1 VSTVPPR
8 QPCRLA
14 RLRANGSTVE
24 VTVAAGTTLAS
35 VLRDQLGLTSVKVA
49 CGRGECGAC
58 TVLIDGRPRMAC
70 VTLAGLVTAEGTTA
84 EGTTAEGTTADVT
97 TAEVTTV
104 EGLAEETAELRASLA
119 DHGAFQCGF
128 CTPGQVVHA
137 AAILRGPLS
146 DQPERRRQWVRSR
159 LSGNLC
165 RCTGFTGIVDAVCAV
180 AERRDGGGP

>member
-1 VSTVPPR
+1 M
-8 QPCRLA
+8 
-14 RLRANGSTVE
+14 RANGSAVE
-24 VTVAAGTTLAS
+24 VMVAAGTTLAS
-35 VLRDQLGLTSVKVA
+35 VLRDQLGLISVKVA

-84 EGTTAEGTTADVT
+84 EGS

-137 AAILRGPLS
+137 AAILRGPLP

-165 RCTGFTGIVDAVCAV
+165 RCTGYTGIVDAVCAV